1 MIWVELLTKQKPTA
15 KSSRPFAHKKMP
27 TRQKP
32 TKHYRHCIKCGHLA
46 VGIWSWGN
54 GFGGQMSVG
63 KYPWAN
69 IRGQI
74 SVGKYPWANVR
85 GQISVG
91 KCPWANVRGQIS
103 VGKCPWANIR
113 EQMAV
118 GFWHTFNFFWRTF
131 FQRGRFS
138 KKPVIYN

>member
-1 MIWVELLTKQKPTA
+1 MMMMVLLIRVELLTKQKPTA
-15 KSSRPFAHKKMP
+15 KSSRLFAHKKMP
-27 TRQKP
+27 TGQKP

-63 KYPWAN
+63 KCPWAN

-74 SVGKYPWANVR
+74 SVGKYPWANVC
-85 GQISVG
+85 GQMSVG
-91 KCPWANVRGQIS
+91 KYPWANIRGQMS
-103 VGKCPWANIR
+103 VGKCPWANIC

-118 GFWHTFNFFWRTF
+118 GCWPWAFGFWHILSTDL
-131 FQRGRFS
+131 
-138 KKPVIYN
+138 KLI